1 MPQSPIT
8 PTNGNTPAV
17 RLFVGTFAADR
28 ERLQC
33 RPVARQSLR
42 GGDPTASYVS
52 EQQGVKLGVVRVV
65 G

>member
-1 MPQSPIT
+1 
-8 PTNGNTPAV
+8 V
-17 RLFVGTFAADR
+17 RLFVETFAADR
-28 ERLQC
+28 ERLQR

-52 EQQGVKLGVVRVV
+52 EQQGVKLGVVCVV